1 MSDSKNKPLNMRPH
15 HALCS
20 EFFRGKGYSEEF
32 TENMA
37 NTLNFIDSRDS
48 DILLTVGT
56 DIICRRCPHN
66 VCGVCETAEK
76 VRRYDLAVLSLC
88 GLAEGDTV
96 KRSELKKLVREKI
109 ILCGKLSEV
118 CGDCAWFGFCGEI
131 MRESFAGLENLSRQ

>member
-1 MSDSKNKPLNMRPH
+1 MSDSKNKPLKIRPH

-37 NTLNFIDSRDS
+37 DTLDFMGSRDT

-76 VRRYDLAVLSLC
+76 VCRYDLAVLSFC
-88 GLAEGDTV
+88 GLSEGDTV
-96 KRSELKKLVREKI
+96 KWSKLKKLVREKI
-109 ILCGKLSEV
+109 ILCGKLSKV
-118 CGDCAWFGFCGEI
+118 CGNCAWFGFCGEI
-131 MRESFAGLENLSRQ
+131 MREIFSGLENPSKQ